1 MIEPTVVSLARLQR
15 QKAYFESAG
24 QPTAQMQIHWQKT
37 MEAIEGAFASINA
50 TITEIAATQEGLEEA
65 QAALEVTQAT
75 LTAAVADI
83 AAAQAAIIVVQDDV
97 TDLAALET
105 VADHEAKPDPHSQYL
120 TDAEG
125 DAAYA
130 PIVHGHVAAD
140 ISGLATVATSGSFA
154 DLTGKPGVRSNGQFV
169 LSSTT
174 TLGSTEKGCNLLI
187 TTAGITL
194 TFPASGYANG
204 EGVAVSNVSG
214 GAVSLAFP
222 GGSDIGGTLLDG
234 GTFFAFCDGGGF
246 WRQYCYS
253 AVKL

>member
-24 QPTAQMQIHWQKT
+24 TPTAQMQIHWQKT

-50 TITEIAATQEGLEEA
+50 TITEIAATQANL
-65 QAALEVTQAT
+65 AAAQAT

-83 AAAQAAIIVVQDDV
+83 AAAQAAIIVVQGDV
-97 TDLAALET
+97 TALAALET
-105 VADHEAKPDPHSQYL
+105 VADHEAKPDPHPQYL

-140 ISGLATVATSGSFA
+140 ISGLATVATSGAFA
-154 DLTGKPGVRSNGQFV
+154 DLAGKPGVRSNGQFV

-187 TTAGITL
+187 TTAGITV
-194 TFPASGYANG
+194 TFPASGYASG

-214 GAVSLAFP
+214 GAVTLAFP
-222 GGSDIGGTLLDG
+222 GGSDIGTSLPNN

-246 WRQYCYS
+246 WRQYSYS
-253 AVKL
+253 SVKL